1 MKLDLIIFVGVF
13 ALLGETSIAQ
23 ECKNIKKVDV
33 SVLRDSTVLSRFDY
47 SPSVFLGLIDFY
59 NGGGKGDLIQ
69 YDGAG
74 KSVGFYIQVSQLPV
88 LDSSLNDLLRRDE
101 RIAKEVQ
108 KILNQGIPVFYSHV
122 GRGVVARVNHTGMNI
137 YDDAKACAYLGNAPA
152 FIEMNSYTDLYSLR
166 HEVLHY
172 NDIKS
177 GLFDGL
183 NNVLKPLEANG
194 YIQKDELEAIYFFI
208 IEQRA
213 YADQV
218 SSLRQLTPQNGPE
231 FLMADGKVEIVSATD
246 FAKNQIEERK
256 KRFQYFSKR
265 LVPVLNRLRIDSP
278 ESYSK
283 TINLIQK
290 NCIESSDF
298 GLKSIMPEHF

>member
-1 MKLDLIIFVGVF
+1 MKLNLTVFVLAF
-13 ALLGETSIAQ
+13 ALLGETSMAK

-33 SVLRDSTVLSRFDY
+33 SVLQDHTVLSRFDY
-47 SPSVFLGLIDFY
+47 NPSVFLGMIDFY
-59 NGGGKGDLIQ
+59 NSGGKGDLIQ
-69 YDGAG
+69 YDGSG
-74 KSVGFYIQVSQLPV
+74 KSAGFYIQVSQLPAFD
-88 LDSSLNDLLRRDE
+88 LSLNDLLRRDE

-122 GRGVVARVNHTGMNI
+122 GRGVVARVNHAGMNI
-137 YDDAKACAYLGNAPA
+137 YDDAKACAYIGNAPA

-172 NDIKS
+172 KDVQS
-177 GLFDGL
+177 GFFDDL
-183 NNVLKPLEANG
+183 NGALKPLEANG
-194 YIQKDELEAIYFFI
+194 YIQKDELDAIYFFI

-218 SSLRQLTPQNGPE
+218 SSLRQLTLQNGPE
-231 FLMADGKVEIVSATD
+231 FLMADGKVEIVSATN
-246 FAKNQIEERK
+246 FAKSQIEERK
-256 KRFQYFSKR
+256 KRFQYFTKR
-265 LVPVLNRLRIDSP
+265 LAPVLNRLRIDSP

-290 NCIESSDF
+290 NCMESSDF
-298 GLKSIMPEHF
+298 DLNTLMPDHF